1 MATTTTSTTPTQS
14 VTSQLITSLGGG
26 SGVDMTA
33 LATSLAVAQF
43 AAKTDRLAARSETL
57 DKQISTASNIKSML
71 SSLAS
76 SLGDRVRT
84 GDLSAQ
90 PQIANAS
97 VAKVAL
103 AIGAQPSG
111 TYSLEVSQLAAAQTL
126 ASQAFTGAATD
137 PAGSG
142 SLKIR
147 FGTVAGGTFTED
159 TAHTAVD
166 ITVPSGA
173 TLTDVAASINAAGA
187 GVTAYVANTADG
199 AKLVLKGQEG
209 AANGFIVEATETA
222 GEEGLAKIA
231 WNPSAPATD
240 RVMASSSDA
249 AFKIDGLTMTSKSN
263 TITDAVP
270 GLNLTLTGTNAGT
283 PTTITFAETTNA
295 ISTVMA
301 DLVSALNEV
310 AAELN
315 TAVDAKTGDL
325 ARDSGAQALRRQLS
339 ALSTTVVMPNAP
351 EGTPRTLGDL
361 GLSIQRDGTF
371 TLDSTRLQATL
382 KANPQAAQAMF
393 TTGLYGVYSTVDGI
407 ARKAS
412 TASDPGSLAGSIA
425 RYTSQK
431 TQTTEDQAKIAEQ
444 QESLRVRMVARFAA
458 ADTRIGVSKSTLSF
472 LQNQIDAWNKSDS

>member
-1 MATTTTSTTPTQS
+1 MATTTSPTPSTSS
-14 VTSQLITSLGGG
+14 VTSSLITSLGGG
-26 SGVDMTA
+26 SGVDMAA
-33 LATSLAVAQF
+33 LATNLAIAQF

-84 GDLSAQ
+84 GDLSPQ
-90 PQIANAS
+90 PQIANGAI
-97 VAKVAL
+97 AKVSL
-103 AIGAQPSG
+103 SGAIQPSG
-111 TYSLEVSQLAAAQTL
+111 SYSLEVTKLAAAQTL

-147 FGTVAGGTFTED
+147 FGGVDGGTFTED
-159 TAHTAVD
+159 SAHAAVD
-166 ITVPSGA
+166 IAIPSGA
-173 TLTDVAASINAAGA
+173 TLSDIASAINGAGA
-187 GVTAYVANTADG
+187 GVTAYVANTSDG
-199 AKLVLKGQEG
+199 AKLVLKGKEG
-209 AANGFIVEATETA
+209 ATNGFIVEATEAA
-222 GEEGLAKIA
+222 GEPGLGKIA
-231 WNPSAPATD
+231 WDGAVATD
-240 RVMASSSDA
+240 RVMAGASDA
-249 AFKIDGLTMTSKSN
+249 AYKLDGLAMTSKSN
-263 TITDAVP
+263 SVIDAVP
-270 GLNLTLTGTNAGT
+270 GLNLSLTGTNAGT
-283 PTTITFAETTNA
+283 PTAITFAETSSA

-339 ALSTTVVMPNAP
+339 ALSTTVVMPGAA

-382 KANPQAAQAMF
+382 KANPQAAAAMF
-393 TTGLYGVYSTVDGI
+393 TNGLYGVYGTIDGI
-407 ARKAS
+407 SRKAA

-431 TQTTEDQAKIAEQ
+431 TQTTDDQAKIAEQ

-472 LQNQIDAWNKSDS
+472 LQNQIDAWNKSD